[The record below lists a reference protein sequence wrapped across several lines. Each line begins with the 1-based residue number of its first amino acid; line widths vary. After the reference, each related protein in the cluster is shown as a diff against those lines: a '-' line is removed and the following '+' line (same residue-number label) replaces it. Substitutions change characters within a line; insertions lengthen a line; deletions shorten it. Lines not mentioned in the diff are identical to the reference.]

1 MFSEIF
7 GLLSSVDVSKSKGGR
22 KFTLNLNRNRI
33 RSISAY
39 SSNSIF
45 YFPTIVSDQAMPEE
59 VAMVSRMCEKSY
71 ASFVVAC
78 ISLMPFHRIKADDKA
93 SIEEYLQQFHQNMG
107 INPGSGPI
115 MNKLMGFVDS
125 LEESSMAMSEVD
137 AVKELQESILTA
149 WRKSLATNTN
159 FVKVMSESI
168 SLNEMFQEDPI
179 DPKIRVL
186 QEQYL
191 KTREELDDWGFIGE
205 ATDDMFDDLDD
216 DWDDFEDDDDDFDED
231 DDSFLD
237 DYLDEATAKKIR
249 TDKFQKNYD
258 KLLKRLNDPGFQMFG
273 TGTFGVLK
281 IAFEADAMIKSAT
294 SEDDLKKAT
303 QILRTYNFGSM
314 DAAQQK
320 SFDAAIERKR
330 KQLKASMNEAA
341 MKSSKRNALSDD
353 QFGLPEDRKYP
364 LNDAKHVRLAVK
376 MFGHCEEGKRK
387 KLAGN
392 ILKAAEKH
400 GVSIKVGKNNPMAE
414 YVPET
419 MVEATASSNNKLKS
433 KIEKSLKSA
442 GLDHAA
448 KVFVDA
454 SGKVSVK
461 TYSGDVSDAEI
472 KRIEKICNSF
482 GDVERNDDDDK
493 IYFDFNEAASVKS
506 AIDNIKF
513 SLESVSANKIL
524 SCSSLTKLASLESK
538 LKKLKNK
545 YVKYLNRYKK
555 KYKENQKSGS
565 NSKLQIRFN
574 NIQISDPKAFMKQ
587 YGSYIKI
594 INKRLKLVEKR
605 REQLRTRKDQ
615 VASSKK
621 STAEAQAKRAEQRV
635 PSTTAKLEENAI
647 TDLTEMDFHAI
658 DFCESV
664 IDHDLNAP
672 DSEIF
677 TLIEA
682 VNPKDPDD
690 PYIKKGE
697 KILASARK
705 GYRDMKKE
713 RDEANRKAELQGR
726 RAYKAEQREK
736 EANRQRFE
744 ASKQLEQ
751 ERDRN
756 QKLQSQLDAQKYG
769 MKDNDPDAVTVD
781 ADGNEIDVVYDR
793 GRSRNNIN
801 AARAARNGQT
811 NFKTFD
817 REVFTNMDM
826 TKANEAVPLF
836 TKATIGFI
844 VDETEEVVS
853 RDVLIGI
860 KAYIHRAPSLELVN
874 DIYNSIINKRKFL
887 RFVKFITGE
896 ERSLSDLVFGIK
908 ELRNDA
914 LDARGGAG
922 EWRSA
927 FKRRRRWSKMSIT
940 YLMKDY
946 TQNGTIVMTMNEVEY
961 IRSQYGID
969 IMKPDHVKMIMD
981 SDFLLGFVILDQA
994 EEMVYVTYDGHG
1006 YGFQTYTYA
1015 MLQRESQN
1023 TTSRELREL
1032 YRAISR

>member
-149 WRKSLATNTN
+149 WHKSLATNTN

-237 DYLDEATAKKIR
+237 DYL
-249 TDKFQKNYD
+249 
-258 KLLKRLNDPGFQMFG
+258 G
-273 TGTFGVLK
+273 
-281 IAFEADAMIKSAT
+281 
-294 SEDDLKKAT
+294 
-303 QILRTYNFGSM
+303 
-314 DAAQQK
+314 
-320 SFDAAIERKR
+320 
-330 KQLKASMNEAA
+330 EAA
-341 MKSSKRNALSDD
+341 MKAATRNKLPDD

-419 MVEATASSNNKLKS
+419 MVEA
-433 KIEKSLKSA
+433 
-442 GLDHAA
+442 
-448 KVFVDA
+448 
-454 SGKVSVK
+454 
-461 TYSGDVSDAEI
+461 
-472 KRIEKICNSF
+472 
-482 GDVERNDDDDK
+482 
-493 IYFDFNEAASVKS
+493 ASVKS

-565 NSKLQIRFN
+565 KSKLQIRFN

-635 PSTTAKLEENAI
+635 PSTTAKLEENVI

-756 QKLQSQLDAQKYG
+756 QKLQSQLDSQKYG

-801 AARAARNGQT
+801 VARAARNGQT

-927 FKRRRRWSKMSIT
+927 FKRRRRWSKMSIP

-946 TQNGTIVMTMNEVEY
+946 TPNGTIVMTMNEVEY

-1015 MLQRESQN
+1015 MLEREQAQSD
-1023 TTSRELREL
+1023 RMMREL
-1032 YRAISR
+1032 YRSFSR

>member
-149 WRKSLATNTN
+149 WHKSLATNAN

-237 DYLDEATAKKIR
+237 DYL
-249 TDKFQKNYD
+249 
-258 KLLKRLNDPGFQMFG
+258 G
-273 TGTFGVLK
+273 
-281 IAFEADAMIKSAT
+281 
-294 SEDDLKKAT
+294 
-303 QILRTYNFGSM
+303 
-314 DAAQQK
+314 
-320 SFDAAIERKR
+320 
-330 KQLKASMNEAA
+330 EAA
-341 MKSSKRNALSDD
+341 MKSATRNKLSDD

-419 MVEATASSNNKLKS
+419 MVEAAAPNKKLKT

-461 TYSGDVSDAEI
+461 TYSGDVSDADI
-472 KRIEKICNSF
+472 KKIEKICNSF

-493 IYFDFNEAASVKS
+493 VYVDFNESTVKS

-565 NSKLQIRFN
+565 KSKLQIRFN

-621 STAEAQAKRAEQRV
+621 STAEAQAKRAEQKV

-690 PYIKKGE
+690 PYIKQGE

-744 ASKQLEQ
+744 ASKQLER

-756 QKLQSQLDAQKYG
+756 QKLQSQLDSQKYG
-769 MKDNDPDAVTVD
+769 MKDNDPDTVTVD

-927 FKRRRRWSKMSIT
+927 FKRRRRWSKMSIP

-946 TQNGTIVMTMNEVEY
+946 TPNGTIVMTMNEVEY

-1015 MLQRESQN
+1015 MLERENQTSQ
-1023 TTSRELREL
+1023 RELREL

>member
-149 WRKSLATNTN
+149 WHKSLATNTN

-237 DYLDEATAKKIR
+237 DYL
-249 TDKFQKNYD
+249 
-258 KLLKRLNDPGFQMFG
+258 G
-273 TGTFGVLK
+273 
-281 IAFEADAMIKSAT
+281 
-294 SEDDLKKAT
+294 
-303 QILRTYNFGSM
+303 
-314 DAAQQK
+314 
-320 SFDAAIERKR
+320 
-330 KQLKASMNEAA
+330 EAA
-341 MKSSKRNALSDD
+341 MKSATRNKLSDD

-419 MVEATASSNNKLKS
+419 MVEAAASSNNKLKS

-621 STAEAQAKRAEQRV
+621 STAEAQAKRAEQKV

-697 KILASARK
+697 KILSSARK

-744 ASKQLEQ
+744 ASKQLER

-756 QKLQSQLDAQKYG
+756 QKLQSQLDSQKYG

-801 AARAARNGQT
+801 VARAARNGQT

-896 ERSLSDLVFGIK
+896 ERSLSDLIFGIK

-927 FKRRRRWSKMSIT
+927 FKRRRRWSKMSIP

-946 TQNGTIVMTMNEVEY
+946 TPNGTIVMTMNEVEY

-1015 MLQRESQN
+1015 MLERENQTSQRE
-1023 TTSRELREL
+1023 LKEL

>member
-149 WRKSLATNTN
+149 WHKSLATNTN

-216 DWDDFEDDDDDFDED
+216 DWEDFEDDDDDFDED

-237 DYLDEATAKKIR
+237 DYL
-249 TDKFQKNYD
+249 
-258 KLLKRLNDPGFQMFG
+258 G
-273 TGTFGVLK
+273 
-281 IAFEADAMIKSAT
+281 
-294 SEDDLKKAT
+294 
-303 QILRTYNFGSM
+303 
-314 DAAQQK
+314 
-320 SFDAAIERKR
+320 
-330 KQLKASMNEAA
+330 EAA
-341 MKSSKRNALSDD
+341 MKSATRNKLSDD

-400 GVSIKVGKNNPMAE
+400 GVSIKVGKNNPMAK

-419 MVEATASSNNKLKS
+419 MV
-433 KIEKSLKSA
+433 
-442 GLDHAA
+442 
-448 KVFVDA
+448 
-454 SGKVSVK
+454 
-461 TYSGDVSDAEI
+461 
-472 KRIEKICNSF
+472 
-482 GDVERNDDDDK
+482 
-493 IYFDFNEAASVKS
+493 EAASVKS

-565 NSKLQIRFN
+565 KSKLQIRFN

-744 ASKQLEQ
+744 ASKQLER

-756 QKLQSQLDAQKYG
+756 QKLQSQLDSQKYG

-801 AARAARNGQT
+801 VARAARNGQT

-927 FKRRRRWSKMSIT
+927 FKRRRRWSKMSIP

-946 TQNGTIVMTMNEVEY
+946 TPNGTIVMTMNEVEY

-1015 MLQRESQN
+1015 MLEREQAQSN
-1023 TTSRELREL
+1023 RALMEL
-1032 YRAISR
+1032 YRNISR

>member
-149 WRKSLATNTN
+149 WHKSLATNTN

-237 DYLDEATAKKIR
+237 DYLDEA
-249 TDKFQKNYD
+249 
-258 KLLKRLNDPGFQMFG
+258 
-273 TGTFGVLK
+273 
-281 IAFEADAMIKSAT
+281 
-294 SEDDLKKAT
+294 
-303 QILRTYNFGSM
+303 
-314 DAAQQK
+314 
-320 SFDAAIERKR
+320 
-330 KQLKASMNEAA
+330 A
-341 MKSSKRNALSDD
+341 MKSAKRNALPDD

-419 MVEATASSNNKLKS
+419 MVEAAASSNNKLKS

-461 TYSGDVSDAEI
+461 TYSGDVSDADI

-565 NSKLQIRFN
+565 KSKLQIRFN

-635 PSTTAKLEENAI
+635 PSTTAKLEENVI

-744 ASKQLEQ
+744 ASKQLER

-756 QKLQSQLDAQKYG
+756 QKLQSQLDSQKYG
-769 MKDNDPDAVTVD
+769 MQDNDPDAVTVD

-801 AARAARNGQT
+801 VARAARNGQT

-927 FKRRRRWSKMSIT
+927 FKRRRRWSKMSIP

-946 TQNGTIVMTMNEVEY
+946 TPNGTIVMTMNEVEY

>member
-137 AVKELQESILTA
+137 AMKELQESILTA
-149 WRKSLATNTN
+149 WHKSLATNTN

-237 DYLDEATAKKIR
+237 DYLDEA
-249 TDKFQKNYD
+249 
-258 KLLKRLNDPGFQMFG
+258 
-273 TGTFGVLK
+273 
-281 IAFEADAMIKSAT
+281 AMKSAT
-294 SEDDLKKAT
+294 
-303 QILRTYNFGSM
+303 
-314 DAAQQK
+314 
-320 SFDAAIERKR
+320 
-330 KQLKASMNEAA
+330 
-341 MKSSKRNALSDD
+341 RNKLSDD

-419 MVEATASSNNKLKS
+419 MVEA
-433 KIEKSLKSA
+433 
-442 GLDHAA
+442 
-448 KVFVDA
+448 
-454 SGKVSVK
+454 
-461 TYSGDVSDAEI
+461 
-472 KRIEKICNSF
+472 
-482 GDVERNDDDDK
+482 
-493 IYFDFNEAASVKS
+493 ASVKS

-565 NSKLQIRFN
+565 KSKLQIRFN

-635 PSTTAKLEENAI
+635 PSTTAKLEENTI

-744 ASKQLEQ
+744 ASKQLER

-756 QKLQSQLDAQKYG
+756 QKLQSQLDSQKYG

-801 AARAARNGQT
+801 VARAARNGQT

-927 FKRRRRWSKMSIT
+927 FKRRRRWSKMSIP

-946 TQNGTIVMTMNEVEY
+946 TPNGTIVMTMNEVEY

-1015 MLQRESQN
+1015 MLERENVNS
-1023 TTSRELREL
+1023 TSRELREL
-1032 YRAISR
+1032 YRAISQ

>member
-149 WRKSLATNTN
+149 WHKSLATNTN

-237 DYLDEATAKKIR
+237 DYL
-249 TDKFQKNYD
+249 
-258 KLLKRLNDPGFQMFG
+258 G
-273 TGTFGVLK
+273 
-281 IAFEADAMIKSAT
+281 
-294 SEDDLKKAT
+294 
-303 QILRTYNFGSM
+303 
-314 DAAQQK
+314 
-320 SFDAAIERKR
+320 
-330 KQLKASMNEAA
+330 EAA
-341 MKSSKRNALSDD
+341 MKSATRNKLSDD

-376 MFGHCEEGKRK
+376 MFGHCEGGKRK

-419 MVEATASSNNKLKS
+419 MVEAATSSNNKLKS

-565 NSKLQIRFN
+565 KSKLQIRFN

-635 PSTTAKLEENAI
+635 PSMTAKLEENVI

-801 AARAARNGQT
+801 VARAARNGQT

-927 FKRRRRWSKMSIT
+927 FKRRRRWSKMSIP

-946 TQNGTIVMTMNEVEY
+946 TPNGTIVMTMNEVEY

-1032 YRAISR
+1032 YRVISR

>member
-1 MFSEIF
+1 MLSEIF
-7 GLLSSVDVSKSKGGR
+7 GLLSPVDVSKSKGGR

-45 YFPTIVSDQAMPEE
+45 YFPTIVSDQCMPEE
-59 VAMVSRMCEKSY
+59 VAMISRMIEKSY

-93 SIEEYLQQFHQNMG
+93 SIEEYLQQFHQNLG
-107 INPGSGPI
+107 INPGSGPV
-115 MNKLMGFVDS
+115 MNKMMGFVDS
-125 LEESSMAMSEVD
+125 LGESSMAMAEVD
-137 AVKELQESILTA
+137 SVRELQDILYEA
-149 WRKSLATNTN
+149 WQKSLKENSD
-159 FVKVMSESI
+159 FVKILSETI
-168 SLNEMFQEDPI
+168 SLNDMFQEDPI
-179 DPKIRVL
+179 DPKIRML

-191 KTREELDDWGFIGE
+191 ATREELDTWGFIGE
-205 ATDDMFDDLDD
+205 ATDDMFDITDD
-216 DWDDFEDDDDDFDED
+216 DWDDFEDDDDDFED
-231 DDSFLD
+231 DDSILD
-237 DYLDEATAKKIR
+237 DYIDEVAAKKVR
-249 TDKFQKNYD
+249 SDKFQKNYD
-258 KLLKRLNDPGFQMFG
+258 KLVKRLNDPGFQMFG
-273 TGTFGVLK
+273 STAIGTVK
-281 IAFEADAMIKSAT
+281 IAAEADSMIKNAQ
-294 SEDDLKKAT
+294 SESDLK
-303 QILRTYNFGSM
+303 M
-314 DAAQQK
+314 AAQVLRHYDFGAANDSYQK
-320 SFDAAIERKR
+320 MFDTAIDRRK
-330 KQLKASMNEAA
+330 KQLSESVNESA
-341 MKSSKRNALSDD
+341 MKAAVRNKLSDD

-392 ILKAAEKH
+392 IMKAAEKH
-400 GVSIKVGKNNPMAE
+400 GVSLKVGKDNPMAE
-414 YVPET
+414 YVPES
-419 MVEATASSNNKLKS
+419 MV
-433 KIEKSLKSA
+433 
-442 GLDHAA
+442 
-448 KVFVDA
+448 
-454 SGKVSVK
+454 
-461 TYSGDVSDAEI
+461 
-472 KRIEKICNSF
+472 
-482 GDVERNDDDDK
+482 
-493 IYFDFNEAASVKS
+493 EAASVKS

-524 SCSSLTKLASLESK
+524 SCQSLTKLASLESK

-545 YVKYLNRYKK
+545 YVKYLNRYKR

-565 NSKLQIRFN
+565 KSKLQIRFN

-615 VASSKK
+615 TKSSKQ
-621 STAEAQAKRAEQRV
+621 STAEAQAQRAEKRIT
-635 PSTTAKLEENAI
+635 PNTTKLEENTI
-647 TDLTEMDFHAI
+647 NDLTQMDFQAI

-664 IDHDLNAP
+664 VDADLRAP

-682 VNPKDPDD
+682 VDPTDPND
-690 PYIKKGE
+690 PYVQRGE

-713 RDEANRKAELQGR
+713 RDEAKRKAELQGR
-726 RAYKAEQREK
+726 RAARAEQREK

-744 ASKQLEQ
+744 ASKQLEK
-751 ERDRN
+751 ERERS
-756 QKLQSQLDAQKYG
+756 QKLQAQLDDKKYG
-769 MKDNDPDAVTVD
+769 TDDSDPDKVTVD

-793 GRSRNNIN
+793 SRPRGGIN
-801 AARAARNGQT
+801 AARAARNGQ
-811 NFKTFD
+811 NSFKTFD

-826 TKANEAVPLF
+826 NKANEAIPIF
-836 TKATIGFI
+836 TKASIGFI

-853 RDVLIGI
+853 RDVLVGI
-860 KAYIHRAPSLELVN
+860 KAYIHKAPSLELVN
-874 DIYNSIINKRKFL
+874 DIYNCIINKRKFL
-887 RFVKFITGE
+887 RFVKFVTGE
-896 ERSLSDLVFGIK
+896 ERSLSDFLFGIK

-914 LDARGGAG
+914 LDARSGAG

-927 FKRRRRWSKMSIT
+927 FKRRRRWSKMSIP

-946 TQNGTIVMTMNEVEY
+946 TPNGTIVMTMNEVEF

-981 SDFLLGFVILDQA
+981 ADFLLGFVIVDQA
-994 EEMVYVTYDGHG
+994 EELVYVTYDGHG

-1015 MLQRESQN
+1015 MLEREQAQSD
-1023 TTSRELREL
+1023 RMMREL
-1032 YRAISR
+1032 YRSFSR

>member
-71 ASFVVAC
+71 GSFVVAC

-149 WRKSLATNTN
+149 WHKSLATNTN
-159 FVKVMSESI
+159 FVKVMSESV

-237 DYLDEATAKKIR
+237 DYL
-249 TDKFQKNYD
+249 
-258 KLLKRLNDPGFQMFG
+258 G
-273 TGTFGVLK
+273 
-281 IAFEADAMIKSAT
+281 
-294 SEDDLKKAT
+294 
-303 QILRTYNFGSM
+303 
-314 DAAQQK
+314 
-320 SFDAAIERKR
+320 
-330 KQLKASMNEAA
+330 EAA
-341 MKSSKRNALSDD
+341 MKSATRNKLSDD

-419 MVEATASSNNKLKS
+419 MVEAAASSNNKLKL

-472 KRIEKICNSF
+472 KRIEKICNSL

-621 STAEAQAKRAEQRV
+621 STAEAQAKRAEQKV

-744 ASKQLEQ
+744 ASKQLER

-927 FKRRRRWSKMSIT
+927 FKRRRRWSKMSIP

-946 TQNGTIVMTMNEVEY
+946 TPNGTIVMTMNEVEY

-1015 MLQRESQN
+1015 MLERENQTSQ
-1023 TTSRELREL
+1023 RELREL

>member
-149 WRKSLATNTN
+149 WHKSLATNTN

-237 DYLDEATAKKIR
+237 DYL
-249 TDKFQKNYD
+249 
-258 KLLKRLNDPGFQMFG
+258 G
-273 TGTFGVLK
+273 
-281 IAFEADAMIKSAT
+281 
-294 SEDDLKKAT
+294 
-303 QILRTYNFGSM
+303 
-314 DAAQQK
+314 
-320 SFDAAIERKR
+320 
-330 KQLKASMNEAA
+330 EAA
-341 MKSSKRNALSDD
+341 MKSAARNKLSDD

-419 MVEATASSNNKLKS
+419 MVEA
-433 KIEKSLKSA
+433 
-442 GLDHAA
+442 
-448 KVFVDA
+448 
-454 SGKVSVK
+454 
-461 TYSGDVSDAEI
+461 
-472 KRIEKICNSF
+472 
-482 GDVERNDDDDK
+482 
-493 IYFDFNEAASVKS
+493 ASVKS

-565 NSKLQIRFN
+565 KSKLQIRFN

-769 MKDNDPDAVTVD
+769 MKDNDSDAVTVD

-927 FKRRRRWSKMSIT
+927 FKRRRRWSKMSIP

-946 TQNGTIVMTMNEVEY
+946 TPNGTIVMTMNEVEY

-1015 MLQRESQN
+1015 MLEREQAQSD
-1023 TTSRELREL
+1023 RMLREL
-1032 YRAISR
+1032 YRSFSR

>member
-149 WRKSLATNTN
+149 WHKSLATNTN

-237 DYLDEATAKKIR
+237 DYLDEA
-249 TDKFQKNYD
+249 
-258 KLLKRLNDPGFQMFG
+258 
-273 TGTFGVLK
+273 
-281 IAFEADAMIKSAT
+281 
-294 SEDDLKKAT
+294 
-303 QILRTYNFGSM
+303 
-314 DAAQQK
+314 
-320 SFDAAIERKR
+320 
-330 KQLKASMNEAA
+330 A
-341 MKSSKRNALSDD
+341 MKSAKRNALPDD

-419 MVEATASSNNKLKS
+419 MVEAAASSNNKLKS

-461 TYSGDVSDAEI
+461 TYSGDVSDADI

-744 ASKQLEQ
+744 ASKQLER

-756 QKLQSQLDAQKYG
+756 QKLQSQLDSQKYG

-927 FKRRRRWSKMSIT
+927 FKRRRRWSKMSIP

-946 TQNGTIVMTMNEVEY
+946 TPNGTIVMTMNEVEY

>member
-149 WRKSLATNTN
+149 WHKSLATNTN

-237 DYLDEATAKKIR
+237 DYL
-249 TDKFQKNYD
+249 
-258 KLLKRLNDPGFQMFG
+258 G
-273 TGTFGVLK
+273 
-281 IAFEADAMIKSAT
+281 
-294 SEDDLKKAT
+294 
-303 QILRTYNFGSM
+303 
-314 DAAQQK
+314 
-320 SFDAAIERKR
+320 
-330 KQLKASMNEAA
+330 EAA
-341 MKSSKRNALSDD
+341 MKSAKRNALPDD

-400 GVSIKVGKNNPMAE
+400 GVSIKVGKSNPMAE

-419 MVEATASSNNKLKS
+419 MVEAAASSNNKLKS

-565 NSKLQIRFN
+565 KSKLQIRFN

-615 VASSKK
+615 IASSKK

-744 ASKQLEQ
+744 ASKQLER

-756 QKLQSQLDAQKYG
+756 QKLQSQLDSQKYS

-801 AARAARNGQT
+801 VARAARNGQT

-927 FKRRRRWSKMSIT
+927 FKRRRRWSKMSIP

-946 TQNGTIVMTMNEVEY
+946 TPNGTIVMTMNEVEY

-1015 MLQRESQN
+1015 MLEREQAQSN
-1023 TTSRELREL
+1023 RALMEL
-1032 YRAISR
+1032 YRNISR

>member
-149 WRKSLATNTN
+149 WHKSLATNTN

-237 DYLDEATAKKIR
+237 DYL
-249 TDKFQKNYD
+249 
-258 KLLKRLNDPGFQMFG
+258 G
-273 TGTFGVLK
+273 
-281 IAFEADAMIKSAT
+281 
-294 SEDDLKKAT
+294 
-303 QILRTYNFGSM
+303 
-314 DAAQQK
+314 
-320 SFDAAIERKR
+320 
-330 KQLKASMNEAA
+330 EAA
-341 MKSSKRNALSDD
+341 MKSAKRNSLSDD

-419 MVEATASSNNKLKS
+419 MVEA
-433 KIEKSLKSA
+433 
-442 GLDHAA
+442 
-448 KVFVDA
+448 
-454 SGKVSVK
+454 
-461 TYSGDVSDAEI
+461 
-472 KRIEKICNSF
+472 
-482 GDVERNDDDDK
+482 
-493 IYFDFNEAASVKS
+493 ASVKS

-565 NSKLQIRFN
+565 KSKLQIRFN

-635 PSTTAKLEENAI
+635 PSTTAKLEENVI

-801 AARAARNGQT
+801 VARAARSGQT

-927 FKRRRRWSKMSIT
+927 FKRRRRWSKMSIP

-946 TQNGTIVMTMNEVEY
+946 TPNGTIVMTMNEVEY

-1015 MLQRESQN
+1015 MLERENVNS
-1023 TTSRELREL
+1023 TSRELREL

>member
-149 WRKSLATNTN
+149 WHKSLATNTN

-237 DYLDEATAKKIR
+237 DYL
-249 TDKFQKNYD
+249 
-258 KLLKRLNDPGFQMFG
+258 G
-273 TGTFGVLK
+273 
-281 IAFEADAMIKSAT
+281 
-294 SEDDLKKAT
+294 
-303 QILRTYNFGSM
+303 
-314 DAAQQK
+314 
-320 SFDAAIERKR
+320 
-330 KQLKASMNEAA
+330 EAA
-341 MKSSKRNALSDD
+341 MKSATRNKLSDD

-419 MVEATASSNNKLKS
+419 MVEAAASSNNKLKS

-461 TYSGDVSDAEI
+461 TYSGDVSDADI

-565 NSKLQIRFN
+565 KSKLQIRFN

-635 PSTTAKLEENAI
+635 PSTAAKLEENAI

-801 AARAARNGQT
+801 VARAARNGQT

-927 FKRRRRWSKMSIT
+927 FKRRRRWSKMSIP

-946 TQNGTIVMTMNEVEY
+946 TPNGTIVMTMNEVEY

-1015 MLQRESQN
+1015 MLERENVNS
-1023 TTSRELREL
+1023 TTRELREL

>member
-149 WRKSLATNTN
+149 WHKSLATNTN

-191 KTREELDDWGFIGE
+191 KTREELNDWGFIGE

-237 DYLDEATAKKIR
+237 DYL
-249 TDKFQKNYD
+249 
-258 KLLKRLNDPGFQMFG
+258 G
-273 TGTFGVLK
+273 
-281 IAFEADAMIKSAT
+281 
-294 SEDDLKKAT
+294 
-303 QILRTYNFGSM
+303 
-314 DAAQQK
+314 
-320 SFDAAIERKR
+320 
-330 KQLKASMNEAA
+330 EAA
-341 MKSSKRNALSDD
+341 MKSATRNKLSDD

-419 MVEATASSNNKLKS
+419 MVEAAAPNKKLKT

-461 TYSGDVSDAEI
+461 TYSGDVSDADI
-472 KRIEKICNSF
+472 KKIEKICNSF

-493 IYFDFNEAASVKS
+493 VYFDFNESTVKS

-565 NSKLQIRFN
+565 KSKLQIRFN

-615 VASSKK
+615 VTSSKK
-621 STAEAQAKRAEQRV
+621 STAEAQAKRAEQKV

-690 PYIKKGE
+690 PYIKQGE

-744 ASKQLEQ
+744 ASKQLER
-751 ERDRN
+751 ERDRNQKLLEKERERN
-756 QKLQSQLDAQKYG
+756 QKLQSQLDAQKDAQKYDT
-769 MKDNDPDAVTVD
+769 KDDTKNNDPDAVPDAVTVD

-801 AARAARNGQT
+801 VARAARNGQT

-927 FKRRRRWSKMSIT
+927 FKRRRRWSKMSIP

-946 TQNGTIVMTMNEVEY
+946 TPNGTIVMTMNEVEY

-1015 MLQRESQN
+1015 MLEREQAQSN
-1023 TTSRELREL
+1023 RALMEL
-1032 YRAISR
+1032 YRNISR

>member
-1 MFSEIF
+1 MLSEIF

-45 YFPTIVSDQAMPEE
+45 YFPTIVSDQCMPEE
-59 VAMVSRMCEKSY
+59 VAMISRMIEKSY

-93 SIEEYLQQFHQNMG
+93 SIEEYLQQFHQNLG
-107 INPGSGPI
+107 INPGSGPV
-115 MNKLMGFVDS
+115 MNKMMGFVDS
-125 LEESSMAMSEVD
+125 LGESSMAMAEVD
-137 AVKELQESILTA
+137 SVRELQDILYEA
-149 WRKSLATNTN
+149 WQKSLKENSD
-159 FVKVMSESI
+159 FVKILSETI
-168 SLNEMFQEDPI
+168 SLNDMFQEDPI
-179 DPKIRVL
+179 DPKIRML

-191 KTREELDDWGFIGE
+191 ATREELDTWGFIGE
-205 ATDDMFDDLDD
+205 ATDDMFDITDD
-216 DWDDFEDDDDDFDED
+216 DWDDFEDDDDDFED
-231 DDSFLD
+231 DDSILD
-237 DYLDEATAKKIR
+237 DYIDEIAAKKVR
-249 TDKFQKNYD
+249 SDKFQKNYD
-258 KLLKRLNDPGFQMFG
+258 KLVKRLNDPGFQMFG
-273 TGTFGVLK
+273 STAIGTVK
-281 IAFEADAMIKSAT
+281 IAAEADSMIKNAQ
-294 SEDDLKKAT
+294 SESDLK
-303 QILRTYNFGSM
+303 M
-314 DAAQQK
+314 AAQVLRHYDFGAANDSYQK
-320 SFDAAIERKR
+320 MFDTAIDRRK
-330 KQLKASMNEAA
+330 KQLSESVNESVMKAAV
-341 MKSSKRNALSDD
+341 RNKLSDD

-392 ILKAAEKH
+392 IMKAAEKH
-400 GVSIKVGKNNPMAE
+400 GVSLKVGKDNPMAE
-414 YVPET
+414 YVPES
-419 MVEATASSNNKLKS
+419 MVEAAASKSVKLKA
-433 KIEKSLKSA
+433 KVEKAIKNA

-454 SGKVSVK
+454 SGTVSVK
-461 TYSGDVSDAEI
+461 TYSGDVSDRDLD
-472 KRIEKICNSF
+472 RIEKVCKSI
-482 GDVERNDDDDK
+482 GEVERNEDDDK

-524 SCSSLTKLASLESK
+524 SCQSLTKLASLESK

-545 YVKYLNRYKK
+545 YVKYLNRYKR

-565 NSKLQIRFN
+565 KSKLQIRFN

-615 VASSKK
+615 TKSSKQ
-621 STAEAQAKRAEQRV
+621 STAEAQAQRAEKRIT
-635 PSTTAKLEENAI
+635 PNTTKLEENTI
-647 TDLTEMDFHAI
+647 NDLTQMDFQAI

-664 IDHDLNAP
+664 VDADLRAP

-682 VNPKDPDD
+682 VDPTDPND
-690 PYIKKGE
+690 PYVQRGE

-713 RDEANRKAELQGR
+713 RDEAKRKAELQGR
-726 RAYKAEQREK
+726 RAARAEQREK

-744 ASKQLEQ
+744 ASKQLEK
-751 ERDRN
+751 ERERS
-756 QKLQSQLDAQKYG
+756 QKLQAQLDDKKYG
-769 MKDNDPDAVTVD
+769 TDDSDPDKVTVD

-793 GRSRNNIN
+793 SRPRGGIN
-801 AARAARNGQT
+801 AARAARNGQ
-811 NFKTFD
+811 NSFKTFD

-826 TKANEAVPLF
+826 NKANEAIPIF
-836 TKATIGFI
+836 TKASIGFI

-853 RDVLIGI
+853 RDVLVGI
-860 KAYIHRAPSLELVN
+860 KAYIHKAPSLELVN
-874 DIYNSIINKRKFL
+874 DIYNCIINKRKFL
-887 RFVKFITGE
+887 RFVKFVTGE
-896 ERSLSDLVFGIK
+896 ERSLSDFLFGIK

-914 LDARGGAG
+914 LDARSGAG

-927 FKRRRRWSKMSIT
+927 FKRRRRWSKMSIP

-946 TQNGTIVMTMNEVEY
+946 TPNGTIVMTMNEVEF

-981 SDFLLGFVILDQA
+981 ADFLLGFVIVDQA
-994 EEMVYVTYDGHG
+994 EELVYVTYDGHG

-1015 MLQRESQN
+1015 MLEREQAQSD
-1023 TTSRELREL
+1023 RMMREL
-1032 YRAISR
+1032 YRSFSR

>member
-137 AVKELQESILTA
+137 AMKELQESILTA
-149 WRKSLATNTN
+149 WHKSLATNTN

-237 DYLDEATAKKIR
+237 DYLDEA
-249 TDKFQKNYD
+249 
-258 KLLKRLNDPGFQMFG
+258 
-273 TGTFGVLK
+273 
-281 IAFEADAMIKSAT
+281 
-294 SEDDLKKAT
+294 
-303 QILRTYNFGSM
+303 
-314 DAAQQK
+314 
-320 SFDAAIERKR
+320 
-330 KQLKASMNEAA
+330 A
-341 MKSSKRNALSDD
+341 MKSAKRNSLSDD

-364 LNDAKHVRLAVK
+364 LNDAKHVRLAIK

-419 MVEATASSNNKLKS
+419 MV
-433 KIEKSLKSA
+433 
-442 GLDHAA
+442 
-448 KVFVDA
+448 
-454 SGKVSVK
+454 
-461 TYSGDVSDAEI
+461 
-472 KRIEKICNSF
+472 
-482 GDVERNDDDDK
+482 
-493 IYFDFNEAASVKS
+493 EAASVKS

-565 NSKLQIRFN
+565 KSKLQIRFN

-615 VASSKK
+615 AASSKK

-769 MKDNDPDAVTVD
+769 MKDNDPDTVTVD

-927 FKRRRRWSKMSIT
+927 FKRRRRWSKMSIP

-946 TQNGTIVMTMNEVEY
+946 TPNGTIVMTMNEVEY

-1015 MLQRESQN
+1015 MLERENVNS
-1023 TTSRELREL
+1023 TSRELREL

>member
-149 WRKSLATNTN
+149 WHKSLVTNTN

-237 DYLDEATAKKIR
+237 DYLDEA
-249 TDKFQKNYD
+249 
-258 KLLKRLNDPGFQMFG
+258 
-273 TGTFGVLK
+273 
-281 IAFEADAMIKSAT
+281 
-294 SEDDLKKAT
+294 
-303 QILRTYNFGSM
+303 
-314 DAAQQK
+314 
-320 SFDAAIERKR
+320 
-330 KQLKASMNEAA
+330 A
-341 MKSSKRNALSDD
+341 MKSAKRNSLSDD

-419 MVEATASSNNKLKS
+419 MVEAAASSNNKLKS

-461 TYSGDVSDAEI
+461 TYSGDVSDADI

-565 NSKLQIRFN
+565 KSKLQIRFN

-635 PSTTAKLEENAI
+635 PSTTAKLEENVI

-744 ASKQLEQ
+744 ASKQLER

-756 QKLQSQLDAQKYG
+756 QKLQSQLDSQKYG
-769 MKDNDPDAVTVD
+769 MQDNDPDAVTVD

-801 AARAARNGQT
+801 VARAARNGQT

-927 FKRRRRWSKMSIT
+927 FKRRRRWSKMSIP

-946 TQNGTIVMTMNEVEY
+946 TPNGTIVMTMNEVEY

>member
-149 WRKSLATNTN
+149 WHKSLATNTN
-159 FVKVMSESI
+159 FVKVISESI

-237 DYLDEATAKKIR
+237 DYLDEA
-249 TDKFQKNYD
+249 
-258 KLLKRLNDPGFQMFG
+258 
-273 TGTFGVLK
+273 
-281 IAFEADAMIKSAT
+281 
-294 SEDDLKKAT
+294 
-303 QILRTYNFGSM
+303 
-314 DAAQQK
+314 
-320 SFDAAIERKR
+320 
-330 KQLKASMNEAA
+330 A
-341 MKSSKRNALSDD
+341 MKSAKRNALPDD

-419 MVEATASSNNKLKS
+419 MVEAAASSNNKLKS

-461 TYSGDVSDAEI
+461 TYSGDVSDADI

-565 NSKLQIRFN
+565 KSKLQIRFN

-635 PSTTAKLEENAI
+635 PSTTAKLEENVI

-744 ASKQLEQ
+744 ASKQLER

-756 QKLQSQLDAQKYG
+756 QKLQSQLDSQKYG

-801 AARAARNGQT
+801 VARAARNGQT

-927 FKRRRRWSKMSIT
+927 FKRRRRWSKMSIP

-946 TQNGTIVMTMNEVEY
+946 TPNGTIVMTMNEVEY

-1015 MLQRESQN
+1015 MLERENVNS
-1023 TTSRELREL
+1023 TSRELREL

>member
-149 WRKSLATNTN
+149 WHKSLATNTN

-237 DYLDEATAKKIR
+237 DYL
-249 TDKFQKNYD
+249 
-258 KLLKRLNDPGFQMFG
+258 G
-273 TGTFGVLK
+273 
-281 IAFEADAMIKSAT
+281 
-294 SEDDLKKAT
+294 
-303 QILRTYNFGSM
+303 
-314 DAAQQK
+314 
-320 SFDAAIERKR
+320 
-330 KQLKASMNEAA
+330 EAA
-341 MKSSKRNALSDD
+341 MKSATRNKLSDD

-419 MVEATASSNNKLKS
+419 MVEAAAPNKKLKT

-461 TYSGDVSDAEI
+461 TYSGDVSDADI

-493 IYFDFNEAASVKS
+493 VYFDFNESTVKS

-565 NSKLQIRFN
+565 KSKLQIRFN

-621 STAEAQAKRAEQRV
+621 STAEAQAKRAEQKV

-690 PYIKKGE
+690 PYIKQGE

-744 ASKQLEQ
+744 ASKQLER

-927 FKRRRRWSKMSIT
+927 FKRRRRWSKMSIP

-946 TQNGTIVMTMNEVEY
+946 TPNGTIVMTMNEVEY

-1015 MLQRESQN
+1015 MLERENVNS
-1023 TTSRELREL
+1023 TTRELREL

>member
-149 WRKSLATNTN
+149 WHKSLATNTN

-237 DYLDEATAKKIR
+237 DYLDEA
-249 TDKFQKNYD
+249 
-258 KLLKRLNDPGFQMFG
+258 
-273 TGTFGVLK
+273 
-281 IAFEADAMIKSAT
+281 AMKSAT
-294 SEDDLKKAT
+294 
-303 QILRTYNFGSM
+303 
-314 DAAQQK
+314 
-320 SFDAAIERKR
+320 
-330 KQLKASMNEAA
+330 
-341 MKSSKRNALSDD
+341 RNKLSDD

-419 MVEATASSNNKLKS
+419 MVEAAASSNNKLKS

-442 GLDHAA
+442 GLGHAA

-565 NSKLQIRFN
+565 KSKLQIRFN

-744 ASKQLEQ
+744 ASKQLER

-927 FKRRRRWSKMSIT
+927 FKRRRRWSKMSIP

-946 TQNGTIVMTMNEVEY
+946 TPNGTIVMTMNEVEY

-1015 MLQRESQN
+1015 MLERENVNS
-1023 TTSRELREL
+1023 TTRELREL

>member
-149 WRKSLATNTN
+149 WHKSLATNTN

-237 DYLDEATAKKIR
+237 DYL
-249 TDKFQKNYD
+249 
-258 KLLKRLNDPGFQMFG
+258 G
-273 TGTFGVLK
+273 
-281 IAFEADAMIKSAT
+281 
-294 SEDDLKKAT
+294 
-303 QILRTYNFGSM
+303 
-314 DAAQQK
+314 
-320 SFDAAIERKR
+320 
-330 KQLKASMNEAA
+330 EAA
-341 MKSSKRNALSDD
+341 MKSAKRNSLSDD

-387 KLAGN
+387 KLASN

-419 MVEATASSNNKLKS
+419 MV
-433 KIEKSLKSA
+433 
-442 GLDHAA
+442 
-448 KVFVDA
+448 
-454 SGKVSVK
+454 
-461 TYSGDVSDAEI
+461 
-472 KRIEKICNSF
+472 
-482 GDVERNDDDDK
+482 
-493 IYFDFNEAASVKS
+493 EAASVKS

-565 NSKLQIRFN
+565 KSKLQIRFN

-605 REQLRTRKDQ
+605 RKQLRTRKDQ

-736 EANRQRFE
+736 EASRQRFE
-744 ASKQLEQ
+744 ASKQLER

-769 MKDNDPDAVTVD
+769 MKGNDPDAVTVD

-801 AARAARNGQT
+801 VARAARNGQT

-927 FKRRRRWSKMSIT
+927 FKRRRRWSKMSIP

-946 TQNGTIVMTMNEVEY
+946 TPNGTIVMTMNEVEY

>member
-149 WRKSLATNTN
+149 WHKSLATNTN

-237 DYLDEATAKKIR
+237 DYL
-249 TDKFQKNYD
+249 
-258 KLLKRLNDPGFQMFG
+258 G
-273 TGTFGVLK
+273 
-281 IAFEADAMIKSAT
+281 
-294 SEDDLKKAT
+294 
-303 QILRTYNFGSM
+303 
-314 DAAQQK
+314 
-320 SFDAAIERKR
+320 
-330 KQLKASMNEAA
+330 EAA
-341 MKSSKRNALSDD
+341 MKSATRNKLSDD

-392 ILKAAEKH
+392 IMKAAEKH

-419 MVEATASSNNKLKS
+419 MV
-433 KIEKSLKSA
+433 
-442 GLDHAA
+442 
-448 KVFVDA
+448 
-454 SGKVSVK
+454 
-461 TYSGDVSDAEI
+461 
-472 KRIEKICNSF
+472 
-482 GDVERNDDDDK
+482 
-493 IYFDFNEAASVKS
+493 EAASVKS

-565 NSKLQIRFN
+565 KSKLQIRFN

-635 PSTTAKLEENAI
+635 PSTTVKLEENAI

-682 VNPKDPDD
+682 VNPNDPDD

-744 ASKQLEQ
+744 ASKQLER

-756 QKLQSQLDAQKYG
+756 QKLQSQLDSQKYG

-801 AARAARNGQT
+801 VARAARNGQT

-927 FKRRRRWSKMSIT
+927 FKRRRRWSKMSIP

-946 TQNGTIVMTMNEVEY
+946 TPNGTIVMTMNEVEY

-1015 MLQRESQN
+1015 MLERENVNS
-1023 TTSRELREL
+1023 TSRELREL

>member
-149 WRKSLATNTN
+149 WHKSLATNTN

-237 DYLDEATAKKIR
+237 DYLDEA
-249 TDKFQKNYD
+249 
-258 KLLKRLNDPGFQMFG
+258 
-273 TGTFGVLK
+273 
-281 IAFEADAMIKSAT
+281 
-294 SEDDLKKAT
+294 
-303 QILRTYNFGSM
+303 
-314 DAAQQK
+314 
-320 SFDAAIERKR
+320 
-330 KQLKASMNEAA
+330 A

-419 MVEATASSNNKLKS
+419 MVEA
-433 KIEKSLKSA
+433 
-442 GLDHAA
+442 
-448 KVFVDA
+448 
-454 SGKVSVK
+454 
-461 TYSGDVSDAEI
+461 
-472 KRIEKICNSF
+472 
-482 GDVERNDDDDK
+482 
-493 IYFDFNEAASVKS
+493 ASVKS

-565 NSKLQIRFN
+565 KSKLQIRFN

-744 ASKQLEQ
+744 ASKQLER

-756 QKLQSQLDAQKYG
+756 QKLQSQLDSQKYG

-826 TKANEAVPLF
+826 AKANEAVPLF

-927 FKRRRRWSKMSIT
+927 FKRRRRWSKMSIP

-946 TQNGTIVMTMNEVEY
+946 TPNGTIVMTMNEVEY

-1015 MLQRESQN
+1015 MLERENVNS
-1023 TTSRELREL
+1023 TSRELREL

>member
-149 WRKSLATNTN
+149 WHKSLATNTN

-237 DYLDEATAKKIR
+237 DYLDEA
-249 TDKFQKNYD
+249 
-258 KLLKRLNDPGFQMFG
+258 
-273 TGTFGVLK
+273 
-281 IAFEADAMIKSAT
+281 
-294 SEDDLKKAT
+294 
-303 QILRTYNFGSM
+303 
-314 DAAQQK
+314 
-320 SFDAAIERKR
+320 
-330 KQLKASMNEAA
+330 A
-341 MKSSKRNALSDD
+341 MKSAKRNSLSDD

-419 MVEATASSNNKLKS
+419 MVEAAASSNNKLKS

-565 NSKLQIRFN
+565 KSKLQIRFN

-705 GYRDMKKE
+705 DYRDMKKE

-744 ASKQLEQ
+744 ASKQLER

-756 QKLQSQLDAQKYG
+756 QKLQSQLDSQKYG

-927 FKRRRRWSKMSIT
+927 FKRRRRWSKMSIP

-946 TQNGTIVMTMNEVEY
+946 TPNGTIVMTMNEVEY

-1015 MLQRESQN
+1015 MLEREQAQSN
-1023 TTSRELREL
+1023 RALMEL
-1032 YRAISR
+1032 YRNISR

>member
-149 WRKSLATNTN
+149 WHKSLATNTN

-237 DYLDEATAKKIR
+237 DYLDEA
-249 TDKFQKNYD
+249 
-258 KLLKRLNDPGFQMFG
+258 
-273 TGTFGVLK
+273 
-281 IAFEADAMIKSAT
+281 
-294 SEDDLKKAT
+294 
-303 QILRTYNFGSM
+303 
-314 DAAQQK
+314 
-320 SFDAAIERKR
+320 
-330 KQLKASMNEAA
+330 A
-341 MKSSKRNALSDD
+341 MKSAKRNALPDD

-419 MVEATASSNNKLKS
+419 MVEAAASSNNKLKS

-442 GLDHAA
+442 ELDHAA

-461 TYSGDVSDAEI
+461 TYSGDVSDADI

-565 NSKLQIRFN
+565 KSKLQIRFN

-635 PSTTAKLEENAI
+635 PSTTAKLEENVI

-744 ASKQLEQ
+744 ASKQLER

-756 QKLQSQLDAQKYG
+756 QKLQSQLDSQKYG

-801 AARAARNGQT
+801 VARAARNGQT

-927 FKRRRRWSKMSIT
+927 FKRRRRWSKMSIP

-946 TQNGTIVMTMNEVEY
+946 TPNGTIVMTMNEVEY

-1015 MLQRESQN
+1015 MLEREQAQSN
-1023 TTSRELREL
+1023 RALMEL
-1032 YRAISR
+1032 YRNISR

>member
-149 WRKSLATNTN
+149 WHKSLATNTN

-237 DYLDEATAKKIR
+237 DYL
-249 TDKFQKNYD
+249 
-258 KLLKRLNDPGFQMFG
+258 G
-273 TGTFGVLK
+273 
-281 IAFEADAMIKSAT
+281 
-294 SEDDLKKAT
+294 
-303 QILRTYNFGSM
+303 
-314 DAAQQK
+314 
-320 SFDAAIERKR
+320 
-330 KQLKASMNEAA
+330 EAA
-341 MKSSKRNALSDD
+341 MKAATRNKLPDD

-419 MVEATASSNNKLKS
+419 MVEA
-433 KIEKSLKSA
+433 
-442 GLDHAA
+442 
-448 KVFVDA
+448 
-454 SGKVSVK
+454 
-461 TYSGDVSDAEI
+461 
-472 KRIEKICNSF
+472 
-482 GDVERNDDDDK
+482 
-493 IYFDFNEAASVKS
+493 ASVKS

-565 NSKLQIRFN
+565 KSKLQIRFN

-744 ASKQLEQ
+744 ASKQLER

-756 QKLQSQLDAQKYG
+756 QKLQSQLDSQKYG

-801 AARAARNGQT
+801 VARAARNGQT

-927 FKRRRRWSKMSIT
+927 FKRRRRWSKMSIP

-946 TQNGTIVMTMNEVEY
+946 TPNGTIVMTMNEVEY

-1015 MLQRESQN
+1015 MLERENVNS
-1023 TTSRELREL
+1023 TSRELREL

>member
-137 AVKELQESILTA
+137 AVKELQESILAA
-149 WRKSLATNTN
+149 WHKSLATNTN

-237 DYLDEATAKKIR
+237 DYL
-249 TDKFQKNYD
+249 
-258 KLLKRLNDPGFQMFG
+258 G
-273 TGTFGVLK
+273 
-281 IAFEADAMIKSAT
+281 
-294 SEDDLKKAT
+294 
-303 QILRTYNFGSM
+303 
-314 DAAQQK
+314 
-320 SFDAAIERKR
+320 
-330 KQLKASMNEAA
+330 EAA
-341 MKSSKRNALSDD
+341 MKSAKRNSLSDD

-419 MVEATASSNNKLKS
+419 MVEAAASSNNKLKS

-927 FKRRRRWSKMSIT
+927 FKRRRRWSKMSIP

-946 TQNGTIVMTMNEVEY
+946 TPNGTIVMTMNEVEY